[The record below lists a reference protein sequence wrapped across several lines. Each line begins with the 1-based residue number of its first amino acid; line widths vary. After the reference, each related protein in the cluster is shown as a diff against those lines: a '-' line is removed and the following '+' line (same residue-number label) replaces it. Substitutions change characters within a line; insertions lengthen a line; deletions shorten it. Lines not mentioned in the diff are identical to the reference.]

1 MAYISQVI
9 PRQVSGVQYDTI
21 NSGTLTIENPDD
33 TTGLL
38 PLTVNIQFDIPTQA
52 YFFSV
57 DEAFNATSNYKF
69 TMVLN
74 FTLVDG
80 TVCDRT
86 IVYFD
91 TLLNDAAY
99 STGYSIGFES

>member
-1 MAYISQVI
+1 MTYISQVI
-9 PRQVSGVQYDTI
+9 PRQVSGVQFDTI

-38 PLTVNIQFDIPTQA
+38 PLTTNILFDVSTGA
-52 YFFSV
+52 YYFQV
-57 DEAFNATSNYKF
+57 DETFNATSNYKF
-69 TMVLN
+69 TVVLN

-91 TLLNDAAY
+91 EILNDAAY
-99 STGYSIGFES
+99 TTGFSLGFES

>member
-1 MAYISQVI
+1 MPYIAQLI

-21 NSGTLTIENPDD
+21 NSATLTIENPDD

-38 PLTVNIQFDIPTQA
+38 PLTVNVQYDGTLGA
-52 YFFSV
+52 YYF
-57 DEAFNATSNYKF
+57 EINETFNATSNYKL
-69 TMVLN
+69 TMQIN

-86 IVYFD
+86 IIYFED
-91 TLLNDAAY
+91 LLEDAAY
-99 STGYSIGFES
+99 TTGYSIGFES